1 MANMV
6 TRCPQCKTSFRI
18 TAAQLQTARGAV
30 RCGAC
35 LHIFR
40 AQDHLLGGAQQP
52 PPATSLVRKPSADP
66 AFKASAEPTPKP
78 VVAETP
84 EKPLAFETDARKL
97 SFDQSLIDEE
107 SGLPDD
113 DFLISDNMEH
123 PSEDDEEE
131 LLDIESAKPQAS
143 SLFER
148 EIREEEDKEPEDA
161 ADESW
166 AMSLLEEE
174 DDEQNEALKPG
185 AREATEQFEA
195 EQEELRAQKAFEASE
210 PTQTT
215 GTSMFSL
222 VEDPVAASVPPENTG
237 DSDPHL
243 RFHLAEPDTDSE
255 QHYAGSHMSAYN
267 SERNALLMGIDPEP
281 VEMNWTQA
289 FSRRRKLI
297 WAALA
302 LLAAIVLMAQVAWL
316 QFDRLSRIEPYRSF
330 YASICPALGCELPKL
345 EDPSQIRATNVVVR
359 EHPDVDNALMVD
371 VILLNNA
378 SFEQPFPP
386 LVLEFDNPGGEVVA
400 RREFKP
406 EEYLSGELSGYQSM
420 PRNQPVHLTLELVDP
435 GPQATGYRAYIP
447 K

>member
-52 PPATSLVRKPSADP
+52 PPASSLVRKPSAESASKP
-66 AFKASAEPTPKP
+66 SAEPAPTPIA
-78 VVAETP
+78 AEAP
-84 EKPLAFETDARKL
+84 NAPLTSETDERKL

-107 SGLPDD
+107 SSLPDDD
-113 DFLISDNMEH
+113 DFLISDHMDQS
-123 PSEDDEEE
+123 SEDSEDE
-131 LLDIESAKPQAS
+131 LLDIEGAKPHAG

-148 EIREEEDKEPEDA
+148 EIKDEQEHPEDA

-174 DDEQNEALKPG
+174 DEEQSGSRTESERETIDEFELDEDELEAK
-185 AREATEQFEA
+185 R
-195 EQEELRAQKAFEASE
+195 AFEDAQSTHGE
-210 PTQTT
+210 RP
-215 GTSMFSL
+215 SMFSL
-222 VEDPVAASVPPENTG
+222 VEENSAASASPENG
-237 DSDPHL
+237 GQSDPHL
-243 RFHLAEPDTDSE
+243 RFHLAESDSTSE
-255 QHYAGSHMSAYN
+255 RHYANSSMSAYN

-289 FSRRRKLI
+289 LNQRRKLI
-297 WAALA
+297 WAGLA
-302 LLAAIVLMAQVAWL
+302 LLAAMVLVVQLAWL

-345 EDPSQIRATNVVVR
+345 EDPGQIRATNVVVR
-359 EHPDVDNALMVD
+359 EHPEVDDALMVD

-378 SFEQPFPP
+378 PFEQPFPP
-386 LVLEFDNPGGEVVA
+386 LVIEFDNPGGEVVA
-400 RREFKP
+400 RRQFKP
-406 EEYLSGELSGYQSM
+406 EEYLSGELAGYQSM

>member
-18 TAAQLQTARGAV
+18 TEAQLQTARGAV

-40 AQDHLLGGAQQP
+40 ARDYLLGGAQQP
-52 PPATSLVRKPSADP
+52 PSASSLVRKS
-66 AFKASAEPTPKP
+66 SAEPGAKADSETTPNP
-78 VVAETP
+78 TPNQRSEAPSTP
-84 EKPLAFETDARKL
+84 ESDERKL
-97 SFDQSLIDEE
+97 NFDQSLIDEE
-107 SGLPDD
+107 SGLSDDD

-123 PSEDDEEE
+123 SSEDAEEE

-148 EIREEEDKEPEDA
+148 EIKEDDEPEDA
-161 ADESW
+161 ADETW

-174 DDEQNEALKPG
+174 DDEQDSAHKPED
-185 AREATEQFEA
+185 RERYQSLEA
-195 EQEELRAQKAFEASE
+195 EEEELQARKAFEATE
-210 PTQTT
+210 PTKAA
-215 GTSMFSL
+215 GTSVFSL
-222 VEDPVAASVPPENTG
+222 VEESPAAAPPKNAGE
-237 DSDPHL
+237 SDPHL
-243 RFHLAEPDTDSE
+243 RFHLAESDS
-255 QHYAGSHMSAYN
+255 GSESGSQMSAYN
-267 SERNALLMGIDPEP
+267 SERNALLMGIDPGP
-281 VEMNWTQA
+281 VEMTGTQTLN
-289 FSRRRKLI
+289 RRKKLI

-302 LLAAIVLMAQVAWL
+302 LLAAILLVAQVAWL
-316 QFDRLSRIEPYRSF
+316 QFDRLSRIEPYRSL
-330 YASICPALGCELPKL
+330 YASLCPALGCELPKL
-345 EDPSQIRATNVVVR
+345 EDFSQIKATNVVVR
-359 EHPDVDNALMVD
+359 EHSKVEGALIVD

-386 LVLEFDNPGGEVVA
+386 LVLEFDNPSGEVVA
-400 RREFKP
+400 RREFKA